1 MLLLAIC
8 LLFISKAHEELLV
21 TAVVDTFGECTGIIR
36 AVGDFIDVVDT
47 VDFRRRAERQG
58 LGKEVDEK
66 LNSCS
71 VILNAVNDF
80 RRKYIIPSNFGR
92 ITLAPAE
99 MAEVTRLLK
108 TRSKKLGKVLY
119 IASRDGQAPQ
129 EFISRCSNQGPTVV
143 IVETTK
149 GALFGGYTD
158 GDWKSYITY
167 VPSKSAF
174 LFRLRPSYRM
184 YPVKGGRVNYAT
196 LSHTSNG
203 PTFGGDNYDL
213 HITSTALTSAT
224 SSTKGGYNYE
234 MATNSYELA
243 NGDHKFQVKDYVV
256 AKASDL

>member
-1 MLLLAIC
+1 MLLLPIC

-58 LGKEVDEK
+58 IAKEVDEK
-66 LNSCS
+66 LNSCI

-80 RRKYIIPSNFGR
+80 RLKYIPNNFGR
-92 ITLAPAE
+92 ITLATAE

-119 IASRDGQAPQ
+119 IASRDGQAPA

-158 GDWKSYITY
+158 GDWRSYNTY

-184 YPVKGGRVNYAT
+184 YPVKAGRENYAT
-196 LSHTSNG
+196 QSNTGYG
-203 PTFGGDNYDL
+203 PTFGGQNAHDL
-213 HITSTALTSAT
+213 HITSTALTAAT
-224 SSTKGGYNYE
+224 SYTKGGYNYE
-234 MATNSYELA
+234 MATNSYELS